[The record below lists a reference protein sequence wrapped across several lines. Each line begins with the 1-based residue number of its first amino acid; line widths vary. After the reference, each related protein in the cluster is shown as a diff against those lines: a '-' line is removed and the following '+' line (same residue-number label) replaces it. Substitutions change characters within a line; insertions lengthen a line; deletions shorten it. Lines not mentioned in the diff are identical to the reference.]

1 MCTTSHE
8 NITLLFAQYEVK
20 RKMALICY
28 VVLAILIFGC
38 RVAIQLKRTG
48 DHGLR
53 VSTQLSS
60 PIQKLA
66 TYLQMLALLAVL
78 AIVIL
83 DCLSILKPHFEFAV
97 IGTSVGLT
105 LCAMGAAVTMVSQ
118 YQMGKSWR
126 IGVDESEKTELVTH
140 GMFSV
145 SRNPIYF
152 GMLMVGFGFIA
163 LVPHIFMVICFVL
176 AYVGIDLQVRK
187 IEEPHLK
194 RVFGDAYQDYT
205 KRISR
210 YIPWV
215 PRS

>member
-1 MCTTSHE
+1 
-8 NITLLFAQYEVK
+8 
-20 RKMALICY
+20 MALVCY
-28 VVLAILIFGC
+28 VVLAILIFGF

-48 DHGLR
+48 DTGLR
-53 VSTQLSS
+53 VWTQLSS
-60 PIQKLA
+60 PIQKVA
-66 TYLQMLALLAVL
+66 TYLQMFVLLAVL
-78 AIVIL
+78 AIVIFDNL
-83 DCLSILKPHFEFAV
+83 NILQPHFEFAT
-97 IGTSVGLT
+97 IGTVIGLT
-105 LCAMGAAVTMVSQ
+105 LCALGATLTMVSQ

-152 GMLMVGFGFIA
+152 GMLVVGLGFIV
-163 LVPHIFMVICFVL
+163 LVPHIFMAVCSVL
-176 AYVGIDLQVRK
+176 TFIGIDLQVRK

-194 RVFGDAYQDYT
+194 RVFGTEYVEYT
-205 KRISR
+205 KRINR

>member
-1 MCTTSHE
+1 
-8 NITLLFAQYEVK
+8 
-20 RKMALICY
+20 MALVCFG
-28 VVLAILIFGC
+28 VLALLIFGF

-48 DHGLR
+48 DTGLR

-66 TYLQMLALLAVL
+66 TYLQIFVILAVL

-83 DCLSILKPHFEFAV
+83 DSFNILKPHFELAA
-97 IGTSVGLT
+97 IGTIAGLT
-105 LCAMGAAVTMVSQ
+105 LCAVGAALTMVSQ

-140 GMFSV
+140 GMFSL

-152 GMLMVGFGFIA
+152 GMLMVGFGFVG
-163 LVPHIFMVICFVL
+163 LVPHIVMVICIVL
-176 AYVGIDLQVRK
+176 AFVGIDLQVRK

-194 RVFGDAYQDYT
+194 RVFGDQYFKYSERT
-205 KRISR
+205 NR
-210 YIPWV
+210 YFPWV
-215 PRS
+215 ARP